1 MMKLGV
7 LSARYESA
15 AAGEDA
21 IGWDPAGEASYG
33 SYQVAT
39 KVGTMLAFLN
49 FCRDNAEYEAINDAL
64 RPLIADM
71 TSKRGKFAA
80 KWREIAD
87 PTDTGKGLENMLREA
102 EHEFILET
110 HYKPALAKLPAA
122 AQAIILD
129 SPTLQQVLWSTC
141 VQHRPPTVQFLF
153 SAACRPNR
161 SNVDIIRDIYDGRKQ
176 RLGGLPAKMKA
187 NIINNRYIPECNR
200 ALELLKVEG

>member
-1 MMKLGV
+1 MKIGT

-39 KVGTMLAFLN
+39 KVGTMLVFLN
-49 FCRDNAEYEAINDAL
+49 FCRDRSRYAPINEAL
-64 RPLIADM
+64 RPLMSDI

-87 PTDTGKGLENMLREA
+87 PTDTGKGLEVILREA
-102 EHEFILET
+102 EHEFIMAT
-110 HYKPALAKLPAA
+110 HYQPALAKLPVAA
-122 AQAIILD
+122 RAIIES

-141 VQHRPPTVQFLF
+141 VQHRASTVQIIF
-153 SAACRPNR
+153 SAVCLPGKPKEQ
-161 SNVDIIRDIYDGRKQ
+161 IIREVYDARQ
-176 RLGGLPAKMKA
+176 HRLGGLPPRMKA
-187 NIINNRYIPECNR
+187 NIINNRYIPECKR
-200 ALELLKVEG
+200 ALDMLTTEG